1 VRHRS
6 GGWGPPVQAGATG
19 GDLGYA
25 RSEERRCFGHKEGLS
40 SRCFGYGAVWGGEV
54 GGRGARHGR
63 RREDGLSGPWA
74 NSEGERSLNPPRKI
88 TVRNSSKG
96 GIRITGGS
104 KERRTKVDE
113 GRVPGRCLERG
124 ELDGEGTTGRC
135 DVEDRSVKEEGKG
148 GGPTNPMRGEGF
160 RSAAGERTPHI
171 GEGAEGR
178 AEEVTARCMPN
189 NSLQVKQAFRSL

>member
-54 GGRGARHGR
+54 GGRGARH
-63 RREDGLSGPWA
+63 
-74 NSEGERSLNPPRKI
+74 I

-113 GRVPGRCLERG
+113 GRVPSVTRKNKQPRAWASGPQPDGRVTFRRRRG
-124 ELDGEGTTGRC
+124 KAEGRRIQCGRGVPVRRRRT
-135 DVEDRSVKEEGKG
+135 DTAHWRRG
-148 GGPTNPMRGEGF
+148 RGEG
-160 RSAAGERTPHI
+160 RAMNIKRG
-171 GEGAEGR
+171 GR
-178 AEEVTARCMPN
+178 FPCG
-189 NSLQVKQAFRSL
+189 